1 MTSTTNSSIKDAP
14 HNPKRYTGYKL
25 IFNPFTAMIFL
36 FGLPYVISWYFMNGG
51 DPVAFEAPNNNGQ
64 LVSPVIALGD
74 YSLVNSDGT
83 KISQTDLAGNW
94 LLFTVTSACKV
105 ACQETLF
112 TIRQARASMAVNRK
126 VIKPIVLIKTPEAL
140 SKLPVD
146 LGHEFPQL
154 VIAHTQSVSTEHL
167 LNIFSSVTPEVENS
181 IFMVDPY
188 GNLMMVYPTGSDQ
201 RGLMDDLKR
210 LFKVNKPNV

>member
-1 MTSTTNSSIKDAP
+1 MPSTTNSTTKNTNQNS
-14 HNPKRYTGYKL
+14 NRYTGYKL
-25 IFNPFTAMIFL
+25 IFNPFTAMLLL
-36 FGLPYVISWYFMNGG
+36 FGLPYAISWYFINGG
-51 DPVAFEAPNNNGQ
+51 DPVAFEKPNNNGE
-64 LVSPVIALGD
+64 LVSPMIALGE
-74 YSLVNSDGT
+74 YSLLKSDGS
-83 KISQTDLAGNW
+83 KISQADLAGNW
-94 LLFTVTSACKV
+94 LLFTVTSACEL

-167 LNIFSSVTPEVENS
+167 LNIFSIISGIPPTFVAMTG
-181 IFMVDPY
+181 IF
-188 GNLMMVYPTGSDQ
+188 
-201 RGLMDDLKR
+201 R
-210 LFKVNKPNV
+210 